1 MPKATAANGRS
12 LAGEVG
18 RFLVVGTSNA
28 VVDFAVYLILTR
40 SFLFWQKHYL
50 VANAIAF
57 VLANLNSFF
66 WNRHWTFKASGD
78 NIWRQYAG
86 FFSTSLV
93 YLAFIQA
100 GLWLLVSVWGMYDL
114 LAKAIV
120 IGLGMILYF
129 SVLKRFI
136 FSRSQALSD

>member
-1 MPKATAANGRS
+1 MAGIIAQNGRS
-12 LAGEVG
+12 LVGEVW

-28 VVDFAVYLILTR
+28 AVDFVVYLILTR
-40 SFLFWQKHYL
+40 SFLFWREHYL
-50 VANAIAF
+50 MANAVAF
-57 VLANLNSFF
+57 ILANLNSFI
-66 WNRHWTFKASGD
+66 WNRHWTFKAKEGG
-78 NIWRQYAG
+78 IWRQYAG

-114 LAKAIV
+114 LAKVIV

-129 SVLKRFI
+129 TVLKRFI
-136 FSRSQALSD
+136 FSRSLQEEG